1 MILVITQAF
10 QVRIKLKL
18 VILTNFIFEG
28 DLAKP
33 LDFSFLLQTVIRPI
47 FQEGI
52 WQIFDGQ
59 FEYYNGLTLSR
70 DFIELTHV
78 TGFIK
83 YLYLIKMF
91 IFINAKKVHSFLL

>member
-1 MILVITQAF
+1 ML
-10 QVRIKLKL
+10 
-18 VILTNFIFEG
+18 
-28 DLAKP
+28 
-33 LDFSFLLQTVIRPI
+33 
-47 FQEGI
+47 
-52 WQIFDGQ
+52 DGQ
-59 FEYYNGLTLSR
+59 FKFDNGLTLSR